1 MIQAKHIYYLLLLLY
16 TASSSCGALRAQ
28 EESGSGTLVISE
40 TFALFT
46 KGSDET
52 PDTKDLTSSSTGMIA
67 DALTQQPGWSGAG
80 IYSAGGS
87 CLIAPYYD
95 EVDGS
100 LDGYLNTPR
109 TNLYGEI
116 TITLRAKVHTAS
128 QGKLHINVA
137 RLTQNLGGYTAS
149 LSDQW
154 QTITTTLRIMRPE
167 AEYNSYIQFST
178 EELASILID
187 DIKIY
192 RKALLAPP
200 EKVFY
205 RDFTATSFTAEWS
218 PTTDATGYLVDVY
231 TKESSQQDTVIAHPA
246 SDPLTWTK
254 TGDSWLTPEGERII
268 KDLAL
273 YGLPAASSDS
283 KGAIAISA
291 LAQGEWRDLGRVTLD
306 KLTGGKYLSLKSY
319 LPYLTTRVK
328 LTFVKGGG
336 DLRLQ
341 EITTI
346 YEGQK
351 VYHLQGHHTTE
362 THLAVT
368 GIDPNK
374 DYYYTVSSQ
383 QGQISSTPS
392 QEVWVSDLLTPQLTH
407 PSSEDLHKESYTA
420 RWQVV
425 PKADGYLLY
434 NYTVTTVAQTGLATL
449 LHDTF
454 SRYETPATPDA
465 PEEVP
470 DDALILDNYTDLPG
484 WLGKRVRL
492 ADGMLGCWGWGSS
505 LQTPTLSL
513 SHNEGN
519 FRLTLS
525 AWAKKNT
532 DLIIKYGE
540 EKDQRI
546 ILSFTD
552 TGLQEH
558 TFDLS
563 GGSDSTAIRFYTSA
577 GEIFFLDEIS
587 VEQELKAGAEYRTL
601 LNNMLPIKSGQTNY
615 YTLKDL
621 PQDKV
626 YEYEVIA
633 YRLVDDMLLL
643 SPRSSAMRVQ
653 LDTSITPTIGK
664 SDTCTLQYSY
674 GAQGLTLSTHQ
685 GETLSIYTTQGILLH
700 QTTIRPQEEVTYPLA
715 AGIYLVVHSGC
726 NKPHKLLIP

>member
-1 MIQAKHIYYLLLLLY
+1 MIQAKRLYHLLLLLC
-16 TASSSCGALRAQ
+16 TASTLLAQ
-28 EESGSGTLVISE
+28 EESSSGSLVISE
-40 TFALFT
+40 TFDLFT
-46 KGSDET
+46 KGSEET

-87 CLIAPYYD
+87 CLLAPYYD

-116 TITLRAKVHTAS
+116 TITLRAKAHAAS

-137 RLTQNLGGYTAS
+137 RLTQNLGGYTAT

-154 QTITTTLRIMRPE
+154 QTITTTLRITRPE
-167 AEYNSYIQFST
+167 AEYNSYIQLST
-178 EELASILID
+178 EGLASILID
-187 DIKIY
+187 DVKVY
-192 RKALLAPP
+192 RKALLSPP
-200 EKVFY
+200 EKVSY

-218 PTTDATGYLVDVY
+218 PTTSATGYLVDVY
-231 TKESSQQDTVIAHPA
+231 TKESSPQDTVMEHLA
-246 SDPLTWTK
+246 SDPLTWTQ
-254 TGDSWLTPEGERII
+254 TGDSWITPEGERII
-268 KDLAL
+268 KDLTL

-291 LAQGEWRDLGRVTLD
+291 LAQGEWRELGQITLD
-306 KLTGGKYLSLKSY
+306 KLAGGKYLSLQKH
-319 LPYLTTRVK
+319 LPYHTTRVK
-328 LTFVKGGG
+328 LSFVKGIGG
-336 DLRLQ
+336 LTLR

-392 QEVWVSDLLTPQLTH
+392 QEVWVSDLLTPQLTR
-407 PSSEDLHKESYTA
+407 PASEDIHKGSYTA

-434 NYTVTTVAQTGLATL
+434 NYSVTTVAQTGLATL

-492 ADGMLGCWGWGSS
+492 AEGMLGCWGWGSS
-505 LQTPTLSL
+505 LQTPTLAL
-513 SHNEGN
+513 SHNGGN
-519 FRLTLS
+519 FRLFLS
-525 AWAKKNT
+525 AWAKKDT
-532 DLIIKYGE
+532 DLIIQYGE
-540 EKDQRI
+540 ESSQRVT
-546 ILSFTD
+546 LSFTA
-552 TGLQEH
+552 TGLQKH
-558 TFDLS
+558 TFDLA

-587 VEQELKAGAEYRTL
+587 IEQELKAGTEYRTL
-601 LNNMLPIKSGQTNY
+601 LHNMLPIKSGQTNY

-643 SPRSSAMRVQ
+643 SPRSSAMRVE

-664 SDTCTLQYSY
+664 SYPCTLQYSY
-674 GAQGLTLSTHQ
+674 GVQGLTLSTHQ
-685 GETLSIYTTQGILLH
+685 GGALSIYAPQGMLLH

-715 AGIYLVVHSGC
+715 AGIYLVVHNGC
-726 NKPHKLLIP
+726 NIPHKLLIP

>member
-1 MIQAKHIYYLLLLLY
+1 MIQAKHLYHLLLLFC
-16 TASSSCGALRAQ
+16 TASALLAQ
-28 EESGSGTLVISE
+28 EGSSSGSLVISE
-40 TFALFT
+40 TFDLFT
-46 KGSDET
+46 KGSEAT

-116 TITLRAKVHTAS
+116 TITLRAKAHTAS
-128 QGKLHINVA
+128 QVKLHINVA
-137 RLTQNLGGYTAS
+137 RLTQDLGGYTAT

-178 EELASILID
+178 EGLASVLVD
-187 DIKIY
+187 DIQVY

-200 EKVFY
+200 EKVTY
-205 RDFTATSFTAEWS
+205 RDFTATFFTAEWS

-231 TKESSQQDTVIAHPA
+231 TKESSQQDTIIEHPA
-246 SDPLTWTK
+246 SDPLTWTQ
-254 TGDSWLTPEGERII
+254 TGDSWITPEGERII
-268 KDLAL
+268 KDLTL
-273 YGLPAASSDS
+273 YGLPAASSSDS

-291 LAQGEWRDLGRVTLD
+291 LAQGEWRELGEVTLD
-306 KLTGGKYLSLKSY
+306 KLTGGKYLSLQKH
-319 LPYLTTRVK
+319 LPYHTTRVK
-328 LTFVKGGG
+328 LSFVKGSG
-336 DLRLQ
+336 DLTLRD
-341 EITTI
+341 ITTI

-351 VYHLQGHHTTE
+351 VYHLQGHHTSE

-383 QGQISSTPS
+383 KGEISSTPS
-392 QEVWVSDLLTPQLTH
+392 QEVWVRDLLTPQLTQ
-407 PSSEDLHKESYTA
+407 PSPEDLHKESYTA

-434 NYTVTTVAQTGLATL
+434 NYTVTTVAQSGSATL

-454 SRYETPATPDA
+454 SRYETAATPEA
-465 PEEVP
+465 PEELP
-470 DDALILDNYTDLPG
+470 DDALILDDYTDLPG

-492 ADGMLGCWGWGSS
+492 AEGMLGCWGWGSS
-505 LQTPTLSL
+505 LQTPSLSL
-513 SHNEGN
+513 SHNGGN

-525 AWAKKNT
+525 AWAKKDT
-532 DLIIKYGE
+532 DLIIEYGE
-540 EKDQRI
+540 ESNQRVT
-546 ILSFTD
+546 LSFTD
-552 TGLQEH
+552 TGLRKH
-558 TFDLS
+558 TFDLT
-563 GGSDSTAIRFYTSA
+563 GGCDSTAIRFYTSA

-587 VEQELKAGAEYRTL
+587 IEQELEAGTEYRTL
-601 LNNMLPIKSGQTNY
+601 LHNMLPIQSGQTNY
-615 YTLKDL
+615 CTLRDL

-653 LDTSITPTIGK
+653 LDTSIASTMGQDK
-664 SDTCTLQYSY
+664 RCTLQYSY
-674 GAQGLTLSTHQ
+674 GAPGLTLSTHQ
-685 GETLSIYTTQGILLH
+685 GETLSIYTPQGICLH
-700 QTTIRPQEEVTYPLA
+700 QATIHPQELVTYPLA
-715 AGIYLVVHSGC
+715 TGIYLIVHSGC
-726 NKPHKLLIP
+726 NIPHKLLIP